1 MATIFQEVFG
11 SRLVKKNMVEE
22 QNLKWLPSPNELKK
36 KIILKGRKRTPDER
50 NGVHQ
55 RTHRVHNLDDLFT

>member
-22 QNLKWLPSPNELKK
+22 QNLQRLPSPNELKK

-50 NGVHQ
+50 KRVHQ
-55 RTHRVHNLDDLFT
+55 RTHRVHNLADLFV